1 MAPNSAMK
9 VPVFPIL
16 LSPSSPQ
23 ISPTGLRREGREG
36 GGGGGQE
43 ERQAKGRKTQK
54 RGTNKRAITTSALE
68 HLKH

>member
-23 ISPTGLRREGREG
+23 ISPTGLGQGRKG
-36 GGGGGQE
+36 E
-43 ERQAKGRKTQK
+43 ERRRRTGGEGSK
-54 RGTNKRAITTSALE
+54 R
-68 HLKH
+68 